1 MKNVANKYI
10 HLTNDAIQKYS
21 NSYGKYEDGNKLSYK
36 EFQKHF
42 DVNLPDAK
50 IDFKKIYPQMKKLAT
65 DTIKATYMQ
74 IDPKRNQYTF
84 ELFGYDFMVDDNQ
97 KVWLIEVNTNP
108 CLELSS
114 SLLSRLIPALV
125 ENVVKVAIDPIFP
138 APEWSNSRKG
148 QIPDFSENKFELV
161 FNESKDGDDL
171 KEILKQ
177 ANLKDIIR
185 EEDEQESTNED
196 DSDDDHDDH
205 DDGEGDEEE

>member
-1 MKNVANKYI
+1 MKV
-10 HLTNDAIQKYS
+10 D
-21 NSYGKYEDGNKLSYK
+21 
-36 EFQKHF
+36 F
-42 DVNLPDAK
+42 D
-50 IDFKKIYPQMKKLAT
+50 KIYPQMKKLAA

-74 IDPKRNQYTF
+74 IDPNKNHHTF
-84 ELFGYDFMVDDNQ
+84 ELFGYDFMVDENQ

-125 ENVVKVAIDPIFP
+125 ENVAKVAIDPVFP

-161 FNESKDGDDL
+161 FNESKDGDEL
-171 KEILKQ
+171 REILKQ

-185 EEDEQESTNED
+185 EEDEQESAEDD
-196 DSDDDHDDH
+196 DSDEDND
-205 DDGEGDEEE
+205 EDEEE